1 MNAFTVDQKVNY
13 YDFGMRLPVYDTPID
28 IGNTL
33 KNNLE
38 NYLLYKQDEMQHKT
52 NVKATMTNWT
62 THKTNAEFKALSDI
76 VLMVAKDMVKTPAP
90 LYTSECWGAVYT
102 QGQETKVHNHWPYLW
117 SWCYYVKTP
126 DGSSPL
132 VFPESKM
139 MFEPNEGELIIF
151 SSLAKHYVPPCS
163 CEDKRI
169 MIAGNIGLQEI

>member
-1 MNAFTVDQKVNY
+1 MKVNY
-13 YDFGMRLPVYDTPID
+13 YDFGMRLPVYDTSID

-38 NYLLYKQDEMQHKT
+38 NYLLYKQDEMEHKT

-102 QGQETKVHNHWPYLW
+102 QGQETKVHNHWPFLW